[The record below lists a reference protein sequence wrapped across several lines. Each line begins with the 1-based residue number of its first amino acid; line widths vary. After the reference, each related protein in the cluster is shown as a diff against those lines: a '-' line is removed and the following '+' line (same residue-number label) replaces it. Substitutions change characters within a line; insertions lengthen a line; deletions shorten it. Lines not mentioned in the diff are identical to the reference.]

1 MVIINSTE
9 IGGEEMKG
17 FQRNMKQSKIAGFL
31 LVSIGIL
38 LTASAGG
45 WDITNH
51 LLNKPESFLSPP
63 HAALYTGV
71 SMVIIGAIM
80 IYICHG
86 DLRDTECRNKLPSRN
101 NSTSNAFI
109 LHLDVKHLTSLPLSV
124 KLIFLGVSMLVAA
137 GPFDFIWHSAFGLDG
152 LLSPPHSILT
162 VGMALC
168 SIGALLGI
176 VTSNWMSIHDNKR
189 INKDNDLNT
198 IVESGPN
205 NSESLDSY
213 TKGKNYVYRNP
224 IKSNGPLLI
233 VVGILPVW
241 LTISGLIH
249 MASLPFSDTP
259 FFNFNPNPVLAVLIA
274 TICFPFLI
282 SLMLFSTFRLVE
294 VHNEGLNRMPGSD
307 SPWKIRRGTG
317 FGILS
322 LTGAAFIVVNI
333 ATSIIPNEHLVPT
346 LPFYVL
352 NILPIIAADILL
364 TMVSSNKCNHDRYTN
379 RVCWIRY
386 LAGGILGLVFFT
398 FYFPLITHT
407 YNEVLPNSQPVWPS
421 LTSTIYFKMV
431 NDIGVFLIPPGI
443 LMGILG
449 VVVAS
454 KIFTFKN
461 ERQMIK
467 SKPV

>member
-9 IGGEEMKG
+9 IGGEKMKG

-63 HAALYTGV
+63 HATLYTGV
-71 SMVIIGAIM
+71 STAIIGAIM

-101 NSTSNAFI
+101 NSTSNVFN

-124 KLIFLGVSMLVAA
+124 KLIFLGVTMLVAA

-162 VGMALC
+162 IGMALC
-168 SIGALLGI
+168 SIGAFLGI
-176 VTSNWMSIHDNKR
+176 ITSNWMSIHDYKK
-189 INKDNDLNT
+189 INKNNDINT
-198 IVESGPN
+198 IIEGGPN

-224 IKSNGPLLI
+224 IKSIGPLLI

-241 LTISGLIH
+241 LTLSGLIH

-294 VHNEGLNRMPGSD
+294 IHNEGLNRMPGSD
-307 SPWKIRRGTG
+307 SPWKKRRGTG
-317 FGILS
+317 FGIVS

-333 ATSIIPNEHLVPT
+333 ATSIIPNEHLVST

-364 TMVSSNKCNHDRYTN
+364 TMVSSNKSNHDRCTN
-379 RVCWIRY
+379 RVCWTKY

-398 FYFPLITHT
+398 LYYPLITHT

-454 KIFTFKN
+454 KIFTFKS

>member
-1 MVIINSTE
+1 
-9 IGGEEMKG
+9 MKG
-17 FQRNMKQSKIAGFL
+17 FQRNMKQNKIAGFL

-71 SMVIIGAIM
+71 SMAIIGAIM

-101 NSTSNAFI
+101 NSTSNVFN

-162 VGMALC
+162 IGMALC
-168 SIGALLGI
+168 SIGAFLGI
-176 VTSNWMSIHDNKR
+176 ITSNWMSIHDSKR

-198 IVESGPN
+198 IVEGGPN

-213 TKGKNYVYRNP
+213 TKGKNYVYGNP
-224 IKSNGPLLI
+224 IKPIGPLLI

-294 VHNEGLNRMPGSD
+294 IHNEGLNRMPGSD
-307 SPWKIRRGTG
+307 SPWKKRRGTG
-317 FGILS
+317 FGIVS

-333 ATSIIPNEHLVPT
+333 ATSIIPNEHLVST

-364 TMVSSNKCNHDRYTN
+364 TMESSNKSNHDRYTN
-379 RVCWIRY
+379 RVCWTKY

-398 FYFPLITHT
+398 LYYPLITHT

-454 KIFTFKN
+454 KIFTFKS

>member
-364 TMVSSNKCNHDRYTN
+364 TMVSSNKCNYDRYTN

-398 FYFPLITHT
+398 FYFPLITYT
-407 YNEVLPNSQPVWPS
+407 YNEVLPNNQPVWPS

>member
-1 MVIINSTE
+1 
-9 IGGEEMKG
+9 
-17 FQRNMKQSKIAGFL
+17 
-31 LVSIGIL
+31 
-38 LTASAGG
+38 
-45 WDITNH
+45 
-51 LLNKPESFLSPP
+51 
-63 HAALYTGV
+63 
-71 SMVIIGAIM
+71 
-80 IYICHG
+80 
-86 DLRDTECRNKLPSRN
+86 
-101 NSTSNAFI
+101 
-109 LHLDVKHLTSLPLSV
+109 
-124 KLIFLGVSMLVAA
+124 
-137 GPFDFIWHSAFGLDG
+137 DG

-168 SIGALLGI
+168 SIGAFLGI
-176 VTSNWMSIHDNKR
+176 ITSNWMSIHDNER
-189 INKDNDLNT
+189 INKDNDLNM
-198 IVESGPN
+198 IVGGPN

-294 VHNEGLNRMPGSD
+294 VHNEGLNRMPGAD
-307 SPWKIRRGTG
+307 SPWKKRRGTG

-322 LTGAAFIVVNI
+322 LTGAAFIVINI

-364 TMVSSNKCNHDRYTN
+364 TMVSSNKSNHDRYSN
-379 RVCWIRY
+379 RVCWIKY
-386 LAGGILGLVFFT
+386 FAGGILGLVFFT
-398 FYFPLITHT
+398 LYFPLITHT
-407 YNEVLPNSQPVWPS
+407 YNEVLPNNQPVWPS
-421 LTSTIYFKMV
+421 LTSTTYFKMV

>member
-1 MVIINSTE
+1 
-9 IGGEEMKG
+9 MKG
-17 FQRNMKQSKIAGFL
+17 FQRNMKQNKIAGFL
-31 LVSIGIL
+31 LISIGIL

-51 LLNKPESFLSPP
+51 LLNKPESFFSPP

-80 IYICHG
+80 IFICHG
-86 DLRDTECRNKLPSRN
+86 DLRDSECRNKLHSRN
-101 NSTSNAFI
+101 NSSSKVFN

-168 SIGALLGI
+168 SVGAFLGI
-176 VTSNWMSIHDNKR
+176 ITSNWMSIHDNKR
-189 INKDNDLNT
+189 IKEDSDLHT
-198 IVESGPN
+198 IVEGVPN

-213 TKGKNYVYRNP
+213 TKGKNCVYRNP

-307 SPWKIRRGTG
+307 SPWKKRRFTG

-333 ATSIIPNEHLVPT
+333 ATSIIPNEHLIST

-364 TMVSSNKCNHDRYTN
+364 TMVSSNKINHHRYTN
-379 RVCWIRY
+379 RVCWIKY

-398 FYFPLITHT
+398 VYFPLITHT

-431 NDIGVFLIPPGI
+431 NDVGIFLIPLGI

>member
-1 MVIINSTE
+1 
-9 IGGEEMKG
+9 MKG
-17 FQRNMKQSKIAGFL
+17 FQRNMIQNKIAGYL

-71 SMVIIGAIM
+71 SMVIVGAIM
-80 IYICHG
+80 IYICDG
-86 DLRDTECRNKLPSRN
+86 GLRDTECRGMLHSR
-101 NSTSNAFI
+101 SNRRSKVFN
-109 LHLDVKHLTSLPLSV
+109 LHIDVKHLTSLPLSV
-124 KLIFLGVSMLVAA
+124 KLVFVGVTMLVAA

-168 SIGALLGI
+168 SIGAFLGI
-176 VTSNWMSIHDNKR
+176 ITSNWMSIHDNKR
-189 INKDNDLNT
+189 LNKDNDLNT

-205 NSESLDSY
+205 NSELLDTY
-213 TKGKNYVYRNP
+213 TKEKNYVYRNP
-224 IKSNGPLLI
+224 IKSIGPLLI
-233 VVGILPVW
+233 VVSILPVW

-249 MASLPFSDTP
+249 MASLPFSNTP

-282 SLMLFSTFRLVE
+282 SLTLFSTFRLVE

-307 SPWKIRRGTG
+307 SPWKERGVTG
-317 FGILS
+317 FGIMS
-322 LTGAAFIVVNI
+322 LTGTAFIVVNI
-333 ATSIIPNEHLVPT
+333 ATSIIPNEHLIST

-364 TMVSSNKCNHDRYTN
+364 TMVSSNKSNNDRYTN
-379 RVCWIRY
+379 RVRWIEY

-398 FYFPLITHT
+398 VYFPLITHT

-431 NDIGVFLIPPGI
+431 NDVGIFLIPPGI